1 MKVQWHRCETKSPS
15 EDTKT
20 QDYVTTDGPAR
31 SGAECEMTSFRNRPV
46 CIRISIYCFF
56 LHWVM
61 FKEGFGREEDTAE
74 FPATKPAQLNLTGMF
89 RGLCWIINAWYHI
102 TSHASSQRHLW
113 IFSCL
118 TGEETTPEMREG
130 LTHLLWGLKWAMQ
143 CPGTALC
150 SPGTPS
156 DSATFPWEDRGAAT
170 CKPSWAA

>member
-1 MKVQWHRCETKSPS
+1 MKPSPPVRTLKPKIMLPQMDQQGQGQNVKWLHLGIGLCAS
-15 EDTKT
+15 EYQFIAFSYT
-20 QDYVTTDGPAR
+20 
-31 SGAECEMTSFRNRPV
+31 
-46 CIRISIYCFF
+46 
-56 LHWVM
+56 WVM

-74 FPATKPAQLNLTGMF
+74 FPTTKPAQLNLTGMF